1 MSKAI
6 EARTYEE
13 ALAWLRDHGFDVT
26 EAPGTNGRVFLR
38 KYNVSAAIQKTPEDG
53 VKIFAYPGYLIG
65 SEISKLVNRGYQQ
78 FLKNS
83 KTEVPATADH
93 LKALQSF
100 AEELK
105 VALGLPSLYNESLG
119 TVSDSY
125 HYDRLKDD
133 DKAPVDRPKR
143 PWEVAGKAVGLKPWL
158 PRRAARKSLG
168 SIAPKSSRSFSCSCE
183 TGALWFARSGGLHAQ
198 SVRPLLLLSSF
209 RSFSVMPLR
218 SVLRAQAR
226 QPAMARKAPSSMCCA
241 CSRRRGTGTIWK
253 ASWRA
258 TGILRS

>member
-26 EAPGTNGRVFLR
+26 DAPGTNGRVFLR
-38 KYNVSAAIQKTPEDG
+38 KYNVSAAIQKTDNDG

-83 KTEVPATADH
+83 KTEVPATAEH

-119 TVSDSY
+119 TVSESY
-125 HYDRLKDD
+125 QYDRIRDRD
-133 DKAPVDRPKR
+133 TAAVDRPKR
-143 PWEVAGKAVGLKPWL
+143 PWEVAGKAAPAKAVAAKKG
-158 PRRAARKSLG
+158 RA
-168 SIAPKSSRSFSCSCE
+168 
-183 TGALWFARSGGLHAQ
+183 
-198 SVRPLLLLSSF
+198 
-209 RSFSVMPLR
+209 
-218 SVLRAQAR
+218 
-226 QPAMARKAPSSMCCA
+226 
-241 CSRRRGTGTIWK
+241 
-253 ASWRA
+253 
-258 TGILRS
+258 